1 MSNEVQDVTV
11 ETVEESTPEVAQ
23 DVTVETQDEAA
34 EVVEVEEVEVDYKAK
49 ADKLEKKLAS
59 EQAKIGR
66 QRAALSQLQ
75 EKQEQEK
82 RQAEAVKPV
91 EALNAEPNENNYE
104 TYDEY
109 EAARVTYF
117 KSQGRNEALKE
128 SYEQNAKQQQAI
140 KDMEF
145 QKVEQ
150 TYRQS
155 NPVYDDAKAE
165 VINHYAIAPVPE
177 AVGSAISEI
186 AERGN
191 GLPELINYF
200 GENGGERL
208 GELEIIS
215 RMSPVEAA
223 VEVYKIQKSLS
234 AEPAKA
240 KPTPKPAPIKRVKGS
255 GTINKGLNENSS
267 GDDVLK
273 QLGFK

>member
-1 MSNEVQDVTV
+1 MSNETQDVTV
-11 ETVEESTPEVAQ
+11 EPVAEATPEVTQ
-23 DVTVETQDEAA
+23 DVIVETPGEEVEAA
-34 EVVEVEEVEVDYKAK
+34 EVEEVEVDYKAK

-59 EQAKIGR
+59 ENAKIGR

-75 EKQEQEK
+75 KEKQELAQ
-82 RQAEAVKPV
+82 RQAETKPV
-91 EALNAEPNENNYE
+91 DSSTNEPNENNYE

-117 KSQGRNEALKE
+117 REQGRNEALKE
-128 SYEQNAKQQQAI
+128 SQEQNAKQQAAI

-145 QKVEQ
+145 QQAEQ

-165 VINHYAIAPVPE
+165 VINHYAVAPVPE
-177 AVGSAISEI
+177 AVGSAISDI

-215 RMSPVEAA
+215 RLSPVEAA
-223 VEVYKIQKSLS
+223 VEVYKIQQSLS

-240 KPTPKPAPIKRVKGS
+240 KPAPKPAPIKRVKGS
-255 GTINKGLNENSS
+255 GTINKGLDKD
-267 GDDVLK
+267 GDVLQ
-273 QLGFK
+273 QLGLKK

>member
-1 MSNEVQDVTV
+1 MSNETQDVTV
-11 ETVEESTPEVAQ
+11 EPVAEATPEVTQ
-23 DVTVETQDEAA
+23 DVIVETPDEEVEAA
-34 EVVEVEEVEVDYKAK
+34 EVEEVEVDYKAK

-59 EQAKIGR
+59 ENAKIGR

-75 EKQEQEK
+75 KEKQELAQ
-82 RQAEAVKPV
+82 RQAEIKPV
-91 EALNAEPNENNYE
+91 DSSTNEPNENNYE

-117 KSQGRNEALKE
+117 REQGRNEALKE
-128 SYEQNAKQQQAI
+128 SQEQNAKQQAAI

-145 QKVEQ
+145 QQAEQ

-165 VINHYAIAPVPE
+165 VINHYAVAPVPE
-177 AVGSAISEI
+177 AVGSAISDI

-215 RMSPVEAA
+215 RLSPVEAA
-223 VEVYKIQKSLS
+223 VEVYKIQQSLS

-240 KPTPKPAPIKRVKGS
+240 KPAPKPAPIKRVKGS
-255 GTINKGLNENSS
+255 GTINKGLDKD
-267 GDDVLK
+267 GDVLQ
-273 QLGFK
+273 QLGLKK